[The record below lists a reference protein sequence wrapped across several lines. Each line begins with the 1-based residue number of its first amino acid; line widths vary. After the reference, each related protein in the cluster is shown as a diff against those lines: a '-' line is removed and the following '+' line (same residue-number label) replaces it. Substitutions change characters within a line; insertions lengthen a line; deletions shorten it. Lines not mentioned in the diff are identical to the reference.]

1 MKLKKSLSI
10 RNVFTWIIVIFLF
23 ACKQNTTVPD
33 QFKSVDSTW
42 KKIEHALEVDTIRY
56 RAIRTRLWELR
67 NRSTQELEWIT
78 LRMQAHP
85 DWLINNHLKSAV
97 SLMRAWHFVEIGQDS
112 LALIEYNNV
121 RTEQIDLQLSA
132 IQGKANYYYFNNN
145 LDSAKPL
152 FQKSYQIAKA
162 QDNHSWLLRSANNI
176 GTLYF
181 DLTEYRT
188 ASNYFSEALKSAQAL
203 NLEVPMLINN
213 VITCALVDAKTE
225 EAISLYKKYNPIFKP
240 SNDYE
245 RTIYN
250 LNKIHLFWKTNQID
264 SFKYHLDRLPIENMG
279 DIVESK
285 RDQQYLFYY
294 AYKKDYS
301 SFAVLFE
308 KYRPKLLNSPN
319 AFFLQWD
326 GLLSY
331 AQNQGMPILTHAE
344 LIRLYNDPEVSKN
357 NRLQSQISYLLYSNR
372 KGTAE
377 GDKWKIA
384 QLNADLKIRNAESQ
398 NFQTNLRDQIK
409 INELYNENKEV
420 NSKLELESTEKAV
433 YAITLI
439 GTFGILILGGIAFV
453 YFQKNRKIAIQKLQL
468 ELQNNRNLSEL
479 NQSKKQFAERL
490 ISTNQVFNKKLDK
503 IASKLKQSNFGKDP
517 EIIQIRRELE
527 SITEIKGDWS
537 HELDQIK
544 AIDGIHY
551 LLDYFQCVQHFNQT
565 EQTLLSYFING
576 HKVKEIATLMN
587 LSEQHVRNTKTK
599 VLKALS
605 QEHQEEITIE
615 QLISFREKG
624 PI

>member
-1 MKLKKSLSI
+1 MYFKNHVSI
-10 RNVFTWIIVIFLF
+10 WTVFAGVAVWF
-23 ACKQNTTVPD
+23 AAGCQPNTPVPEP
-33 QFKSVDSTW
+33 FKSVDSTW
-42 KKIEHALEVDTIRY
+42 KKIEHALEVDTIGY
-56 RAIRTRLWELR
+56 RAIPSYLWMLRSKSIDEL
-67 NRSTQELEWIT
+67 NWMAS
-78 LRMQAHP
+78 RMQAHP
-85 DWLINNHLKSAV
+85 DWRINDNLKAAA
-97 SLMRAWHFVEIGQDS
+97 SLMRAWHYYEGEQDS
-112 LALIEYNNV
+112 LALLEYNNV
-121 RTEQIDLQLSA
+121 RTTQIDLQLSA
-132 IQGKANYYYFNNN
+132 IQGKAYYYYFNNA
-145 LDSAKPL
+145 LDSARAL
-152 FQKSYQIAKA
+152 FLKSYQIAKA
-162 QDNHSWLLRSANNI
+162 EQNHPWILRSANNI

-181 DLTEYRT
+181 DLSEYST
-188 ASNYFSEALKSAQAL
+188 ASDYFTEALQSAQML
-203 NLEVPMLINN
+203 KVEVPMLINN
-213 VITCALVDAKTE
+213 IITCSLVDSEPE
-225 EAISLYKKYNPIFKP
+225 EALNLYKKYNPIFKP
-240 SNDYE
+240 VNDYE
-245 RTIYN
+245 RTIYE
-250 LNKIHLFWKTNQID
+250 LNRIHLFWKTQQFD
-264 SFKYHLDRLPIENMG
+264 TFKYHLDRLKIDNLGE
-279 DIVESK
+279 IVETK

-294 AYKKDYS
+294 VYKKDYS

-308 KYRPKLLNSPN
+308 KYRLELLNSPI

-326 GLLSY
+326 VLLTY

-344 LIRLYNDPEVSKN
+344 LIRLYNHPEVSKS
-357 NRLQSQISYLLYSNR
+357 NRLQSLISYLLYSNR

-384 QLNADLKIRNAESQ
+384 QLNADLKIRDAESK
-398 NFQTNLRDQIK
+398 NFQTNLKDQIK

-490 ISTNQVFNKKLDK
+490 ISTNQVINKKLDK

-527 SITEIKGDWS
+527 GITEIKGDWS
-537 HELDQIK
+537 AEMNQIK

-551 LLDYFQCVQHFNQT
+551 LLDYFQCVQQFNQT
-565 EQTLLSYFING
+565 EQTLLAYFITR

-587 LSEQHVRNTKTK
+587 FSEQHVRNTKTK
-599 VLKALS
+599 VLKAFS
-605 QEHQEEITIE
+605 QEHQKEITIE